1 MTKVGIE
8 RDQHP
13 AVLEGK
19 LAHRRVIGASQAYVD
34 HRHRIVPRMTQ
45 PPRMRR
51 RQVFVQQQLQALAK
65 TTSSVANWEA

>member
-1 MTKVGIE
+1 
-8 RDQHP
+8 
-13 AVLEGK
+13 
-19 LAHRRVIGASQAYVD
+19 
-34 HRHRIVPRMTQ
+34 VPRMTQ